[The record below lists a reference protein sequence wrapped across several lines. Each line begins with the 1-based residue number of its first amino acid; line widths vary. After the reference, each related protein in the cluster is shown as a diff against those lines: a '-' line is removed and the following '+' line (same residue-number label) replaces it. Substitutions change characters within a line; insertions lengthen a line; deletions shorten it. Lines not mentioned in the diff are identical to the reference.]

1 MVINVNY
8 DIGAIENE
16 LWQAMKTAAVC
27 PVIYAN
33 RRPSSITSAT
43 TTKAFIVV
51 KAVTEVVDKT
61 VFGRNICRVELY
73 TKEMGGVKDS
83 ASASVIAKKIMAAL
97 PINTSK
103 YTFTYLSNISL
114 GLDNT
119 GYDVEAYNLNVL
131 IK

>member
-1 MVINVNY
+1 MTNVNY
-8 DIGAIENE
+8 DIGEIENA

-33 RRPSSITSAT
+33 RRPTSGANAN
-43 TTKAFIVV
+43 AFIVV
-51 KAVTEVVDKT
+51 KSVTEIIDKT

-73 TKEMGGVKDS
+73 TKSLGTSGVKDS
-83 ASASVIAKKIMAAL
+83 ANMSIYAKKIMAAL
-97 PINTSK
+97 PINTTK